1 MAVRELTKDNFS
13 DTIKD
18 NDFVVID
25 FWADWC
31 QPCKRFAPI
40 FHKTAEDSEYSD
52 VVFGSLDTDANQEVA
67 GALGIM
73 SIPTVMAF
81 NRGNLVFNQAGLL
94 SGAQLKQVLDQL
106 KAMPAEDAERV
117 EGDATK

>member
-1 MAVRELTKDNFS
+1 MATTELTSANFS

-25 FWADWC
+25 FWAEWC
-31 QPCKRFAPI
+31 GPCKRFGPI
-40 FHKTAEDSEYSD
+40 FEKTSEEYDD
-52 VVFGSLDTDANQEVA
+52 VVFGKLDTDANQEIA
-67 GALGIM
+67 GGLGIM

-94 SGAQLKQVLDQL
+94 SSAQLKSVVDQL
-106 KAMPAEDAERV
+106 RELPAEEADQA

>member
-1 MAVRELTKDNFS
+1 MATIELTSENFS

-25 FWADWC
+25 FWAEWC
-31 QPCKRFAPI
+31 GPCKRFAPV
-40 FHKTAEDSEYSD
+40 FEKTSGEYED
-52 VVFGSLDTDANQEVA
+52 VVFAKLDTDANQDVA

-94 SGAQLKQVLDQL
+94 SSSQLKSVVDQL
-106 KAMPAEDAERV
+106 REMPQEAAEAA

>member
-1 MAVRELTKDNFS
+1 MATTELTSANFS
-13 DTIKD
+13 DTISG

-31 QPCKRFAPI
+31 GPCKRFSPI
-40 FHKTAEDSEYSD
+40 YDKTSEEYDD
-52 VVFGSLDTDANQEVA
+52 VVFGKLDTDANQDVA
-67 GALGIM
+67 SALGIM

-94 SGAQLKQVLDQL
+94 SSAQLKSVIDQL
-106 KAMPAEDAERV
+106 RAMSPDDADQH